1 MRLTLFEGC
10 KEGGETIMSGV
21 FAVDV
26 TETRFLNYFRRRF

>member
-1 MRLTLFEGC
+1 MWVTLFEAC

-26 TETRFLNYFRRRF
+26 TELNF